1 MLKLPI
7 STQVNRVI
15 PKNRFLQEA
24 NSKIKKEF
32 GQIEKIIWQNNLSP
46 KTINIEADEKI
57 EEIQIF
63 SIHLKEKLI
72 PKNALSHIQKLI
84 PYPILFILQYKDAF
98 AYAIIYEKKLYFKEW
113 NETID
118 IDFNAPNTQAL
129 MQNIV
134 KSFLSLKTNDFA
146 KSLELQKQ
154 IEALEKE
161 IKHLKSQIKKEKQF
175 KYKMELNKRLLECQR
190 ELERLKNEFNAI

>member
-1 MLKLPI
+1 MFNLPA

-15 PKNRFLQEA
+15 PKNRFLQEV
-24 NSKIKKEF
+24 NGKIKKEF

-46 KTINIEADEKI
+46 KTINIEANEKI

-63 SIHLKEKLI
+63 SIHLKEKFI
-72 PKNALSHIQKLI
+72 PKNALNHIQKLI
-84 PYPILFILQYKDAF
+84 PYPILFILRYEDIF
-98 AYAIIYEKKLYFKEW
+98 AYAIIYEKKLYFKKW
-113 NETID
+113 SETID

-134 KSFLSLKTNDFA
+134 KSFLTIQTNDFA

-161 IKHLKSQIKKEKQF
+161 IKHLKNQIKKEKQF
-175 KYKMELNKRLLECQR
+175 KYKVEFNKRLLECKR
-190 ELERLKNEFNAI
+190 ELERLKNE

>member
-1 MLKLPI
+1 MLNLPA
-7 STQVNRVI
+7 STQVNRII

-63 SIHLKEKLI
+63 SIYLKEKLI
-72 PKNALSHIQKLI
+72 PKNALSFIQKLI
-84 PYPILFILQYKDAF
+84 PYPILFILRYEDAF
-98 AYAIIYEKKLYFKEW
+98 AYAVIYEKKLYLKEW
-113 NETID
+113 SETID
-118 IDFNAPNTQAL
+118 IDFQAPTTQAL

-134 KSFLSLKTNDFA
+134 KSFLTIQTNDFA
-146 KSLELQKQ
+146 SLELQKQ

-175 KYKMELNKRLLECQR
+175 KYKVELNKRLLECHR
-190 ELERLKNEFNAI
+190 ELERLKKCRKP

>member
-1 MLKLPI
+1 MLNLPA
-7 STQVNRVI
+7 STQINRAI

-32 GQIEKIIWQNNLSP
+32 SQIEKIIWQNNLSP

-63 SIHLKEKLI
+63 SIYLKEKLI
-72 PKNALSHIQKLI
+72 PKNTISHIQKLI
-84 PYPILFILQYKDAF
+84 PYPILFILQYENTF
-98 AYAIIYEKKLYFKEW
+98 AYAIIYDKKLYFKEW

-134 KSFLSLKTNDFA
+134 KSFLTIQTNDFT

-161 IKHLKSQIKKEKQF
+161 IKHLKNQIKKEKQF
-175 KYKMELNKRLLECQR
+175 KYKVELNKRLLECKR
-190 ELERLKNEFNAI
+190 EMERLNNEY

>member
-7 STQVNRVI
+7 STHVNRVI

-98 AYAIIYEKKLYFKEW
+98 AYAIIYEKKLYLKEW
-113 NETID
+113 SKTID
-118 IDFNAPNTQAL
+118 IDFHAPTTQAL

-146 KSLELQKQ
+146 KSLKLQKQ
-154 IEALEKE
+154 IVALEKE

-175 KYKMELNKRLLECQR
+175 KYKVELNKRLLECKR
-190 ELERLKNEFNAI
+190 ELERFRNEFNAI

>member
-1 MLKLPI
+1 MLNLPA
-7 STQVNRVI
+7 STQVNRII

-46 KTINIEADEKI
+46 KIINIEADEKI

-84 PYPILFILQYKDAF
+84 PYPILFILRYEDAF
-98 AYAIIYEKKLYFKEW
+98 AYAIIYEKKLYLKGWSEI
-113 NETID
+113 ID
-118 IDFNAPNTQAL
+118 IDFNSPNTQAL

-134 KSFLSLKTNDFA
+134 KSFLTIQTNDFA
-146 KSLELQKQ
+146 KSLKLQKQ

-161 IKHLKSQIKKEKQF
+161 IKYLKSQIKKEKQF
-175 KYKMELNKRLLECQR
+175 KYKVELNKRLLESKR
-190 ELERLKNEFNAI
+190 ELERLKNE

>member
-1 MLKLPI
+1 MLNLPA

-63 SIHLKEKLI
+63 SILLKEKLI
-72 PKNALSHIQKLI
+72 PKNALGHIQKLI

-98 AYAIIYEKKLYFKEW
+98 AYAIIYEKKLYLKEW
-113 NETID
+113 NKTIE
-118 IDFNAPNTQAL
+118 IDFNSPNTQAL
-129 MQNIV
+129 IQNIV
-134 KSFLSLKTNDFA
+134 KSFLTIQTNDFT

-154 IEALEKE
+154 IEVLEKE

-175 KYKMELNKRLLECQR
+175 KYKVELNKRLLECKR
-190 ELERLKNEFNAI
+190 ELERLKK

>member
-1 MLKLPI
+1 MLNLPA

-32 GQIEKIIWQNNLSP
+32 TQIEKIIWQNNLSP

-63 SIHLKEKLI
+63 SIYLKEKLI
-72 PKNALSHIQKLI
+72 PKNALSFIQKLI
-84 PYPILFILQYKDAF
+84 PYPILFILRYEDAF
-98 AYAIIYEKKLYFKEW
+98 AYAVIYEKKLYLKEW
-113 NETID
+113 SETID
-118 IDFNAPNTQAL
+118 IDFQAPTTQAL

-134 KSFLSLKTNDFA
+134 KSFLTIQTNDFA
-146 KSLELQKQ
+146 SLVLQKQ

-175 KYKMELNKRLLECQR
+175 KYKVELNKRLLESKR
-190 ELERLKNEFNAI
+190 ELERLKNE